1 MNVEKTAGESLPT
14 AAEMATCFR
23 EPSKKPAMRERIM
36 RYYAG
41 LRAEVAKPDRKD
53 DRLIKAYGKLM
64 SRFRAE
70 EEVILEILDSF
81 ARGDA
86 LSVREA
92 ASRLTRL

>member
-1 MNVEKTAGESLPT
+1 MNISRLEISLPS

-23 EPSKKPAMRERIM
+23 EPSKKPVLRERIQ
-36 RYYAG
+36 RYYSE
-41 LRAEVAKPDRKD
+41 LRMKVAKPDRKEE
-53 DRLIKAYGKLM
+53 RLLKAYGKLM

-70 EEVILEILDSF
+70 EETVLEILDAF

-92 ASRLTRL
+92 AARLTRL

>member
-1 MNVEKTAGESLPT
+1 MNISRSGTSLPS

-23 EPSKKPAMRERIM
+23 EPSKKPVLRERIR
-36 RYYAG
+36 RYYSE
-41 LRAEVAKPDRKD
+41 LRMEVAKPDRKEEQ
-53 DRLIKAYGKLM
+53 LLKAYGKLM

-70 EEVILEILDSF
+70 EETVLEILDSF

>member
-1 MNVEKTAGESLPT
+1 MNTGKARTSLPS

-23 EPSKKPAMRERIM
+23 EPSKKPGIRERIE
-36 RYYAG
+36 RYYAE
-41 LRAEVAKPDRKD
+41 LRAQVARPDRND

-70 EEVILEILDSF
+70 EEVVLEILDSF

-86 LSVREA
+86 FSVREA

>member
-1 MNVEKTAGESLPT
+1 MNNGGVRNQLPS

-23 EPSKKPAMRERIM
+23 EPSKKAGMRERIG
-36 RYYAG
+36 RYYAE
-41 LRAEVAKPDRKD
+41 LRMEVPKPDRRD
-53 DRLIKAYGKLM
+53 ERLIKAYGKLM

-70 EEVILEILDSF
+70 EEVVLEILDSF